1 MSVMSKLV
9 LGRGSGQGPALYSET
24 PGDSPHYSASI
35 RSALWLHDLSSSLK
49 CFALILRKRCSL
61 KYMFVALTKRV
72 IAASNKYSEKQI
84 KYPIG

>member
-1 MSVMSKLV
+1 
-9 LGRGSGQGPALYSET
+9 
-24 PGDSPHYSASI
+24 
-35 RSALWLHDLSSSLK
+35 LHDLSSSLK

-72 IAASNKYSEKQI
+72 IAASNKCSEKQI